1 MTVLT
6 QPEAAAP
13 ESSAPAGVGAWLLS
27 HLRRYK
33 RYIAVHLLGSVLWH
47 VMTAGIPMAT
57 GIAFD
62 AVLQEHAD
70 FSAFNGAVA
79 ALLVMVLVRGLAGGS
94 AIYAL
99 EAFACGLERDARKDI
114 FSSLLRKSQ
123 TFFNRRPVGD
133 LSARATGDA
142 EAMNLMMSPGVDM
155 AVDLVLSL
163 LVPIVFVALID
174 PELLLSPVV
183 FIILFV
189 VALLE
194 HGRRLEPVSL
204 ATRKRFGLM
213 SAQVS
218 EAVTGIESV
227 EATGRRAAVQ
237 KHFAE
242 LADDYRAA
250 FVAQGRTQAL
260 YIPPLLLTLALAL
273 GLLHGVNLVRSG
285 DISIGELVA
294 FLGLMGSLRAPT
306 QLASLSIGLIYL
318 GVAGARRMLEVIND
332 PSGDDEQQGGH
343 SAVIDGGIS
352 FENVTFGYGDT
363 PVLRDISFTVPP
375 GATVALVGTTGSGK
389 STLLHLLNR
398 TYEADEGRVVVD
410 GVDVTDWNL
419 RSLRSQIAV
428 IEQDVMLFSTSI
440 GDNLAFGAGADISRE
455 RLEEAARMA
464 QAHDFITAS
473 EHGYDT
479 MVGERGITLSGGQ
492 RQRIAIGRALVTDPR
507 VLVLDDSTSAV
518 DSATEAQIQ
527 QAVRQASSGRTTFLI
542 TTRLSRI
549 RSADHIL
556 VLDRGRIV
564 GQGDHDGLIES
575 CDLYRRIFA
584 PYLTESRSP
593 RTDEGVS

>member
-47 VMTAGIPMAT
+47 VMTAGIPMVT

-70 FSAFNGAVA
+70 FSAFNAAVA

-99 EAFACGLERDARKDI
+99 EAFACGLERDARRDI